1 LSTSVKLQWKSVPLS
16 DRSLLYNILIQ
27 SDIERTKNVNT
38 GFGIAIMNAEID
50 KLLPNR
56 EYTIKIR
63 AVNVV
68 GSGVYSKP
76 FTFKTKRMGMLN
88 Y

>member
-1 LSTSVKLQWKSVPLS
+1 
-16 DRSLLYNILIQ
+16 
-27 SDIERTKNVNT
+27 VNT